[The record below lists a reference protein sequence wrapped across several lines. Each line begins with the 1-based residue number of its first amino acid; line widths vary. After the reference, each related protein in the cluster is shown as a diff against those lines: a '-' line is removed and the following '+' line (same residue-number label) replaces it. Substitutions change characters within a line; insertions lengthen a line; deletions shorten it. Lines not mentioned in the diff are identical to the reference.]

1 MGPAWFD
8 VGIPDVD
15 MSKDNE
21 VLGEGV
27 LQENGGWVKPSPSDL
42 MSNGFKSFSFKR
54 PPWSWQQPI
63 TCTFSFFFFCT
74 CVRSNDIPRTI
85 TDFYEFF
92 NISRCS
98 SFTRLG
104 LIPCP
109 ENKQ

>member
-8 VGIPDVD
+8 VGIPYVD

-63 TCTFSFFFFCT
+63 TCTFGFFFLCT
-74 CVRSNDIPRTI
+74 CIRSNDLHGTI
-85 TDFYEFF
+85 TDFRELFK
-92 NISRCS
+92 ITS
-98 SFTRLG
+98 
-104 LIPCP
+104 
-109 ENKQ
+109 